1 MKKILTALFLS
12 YSIFAISQVTTQTQ
26 TNNWRV
32 GGGIG
37 LGMGSNDSFN
47 FNISPFIGY
56 EITPQVEAGISAGYQ
71 YSKWKYSK
79 TNLFNIG
86 PYLNAYPFQGLF
98 LRAHYEY
105 YTGNIKNRVDSNYS
119 ENFEENA
126 LWLGGGYR
134 STGKV
139 QFYTGLMYNVLY
151 KEDDSKIFSNG
162 LRPIAGISVAL

>member
-1 MKKILTALFLS
+1 MKNFFIIIAF
-12 YSIFAISQVTTQTQ
+12 SITSLAFSQTHSQTSSNQ
-26 TNNWRV
+26 LRV

-56 EITPQVEAGISAGYQ
+56 EISPQIEAGVATGYQ
-71 YSKWKYSK
+71 YSKLKYSK

-86 PYLNAYPFQGLF
+86 PYLNYYPIHGLF

-105 YTGNIKNRVDSNYS
+105 FTGNIKYKRDNYS
-119 ENFEENA
+119 DNFEEDA

-134 STGKV
+134 STGSV

-151 KEDDSKIFSNG
+151 KDNESRIFSNG
-162 LRPIAGISVAL
+162 LRPIVGISVAL